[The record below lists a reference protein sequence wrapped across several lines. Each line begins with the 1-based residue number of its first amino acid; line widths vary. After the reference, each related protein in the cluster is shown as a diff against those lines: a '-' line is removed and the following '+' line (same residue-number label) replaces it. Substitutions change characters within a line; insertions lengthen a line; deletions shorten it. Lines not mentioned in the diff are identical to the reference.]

1 MSLIDR
7 DQLPAKFASADIG
20 ELLEEVAVQIA
31 PFVSQRDQQMSIG
44 VESGLIHPRVDRD
57 YLGQA
62 ILNIAMNAVRFTPDG
77 GSVDFSAR
85 RVEEGVEIE
94 VRDTGIGIAEVDQ
107 EKIFS
112 KLVELKDVNSHSSGT
127 AEFNSSGLGLGLSIA
142 RGIIEAHGGTIHV
155 ESQVGTGSTFRIL
168 LPISKESKAP
178 SETTPT
184 DTRSQIQTT

>member
-1 MSLIDR
+1 
-7 DQLPAKFASADIG
+7 
-20 ELLEEVAVQIA
+20 
-31 PFVSQRDQQMSIG
+31 
-44 VESGLIHPRVDRD
+44 
-57 YLGQA
+57 
-62 ILNIAMNAVRFTPDG
+62 MNAVRFTPDG

-94 VRDTGIGIAEVDQ
+94 VRDTGIGIAEEDQ

-142 RGIIEAHGGTIHV
+142 RGIIETHGGTIHV

-168 LPISKESKAP
+168 LPIQGKLPAH

-184 DTRSQIQTT
+184 DTRSQIHTT